1 MNIFNNYSSSPNGLW
16 AIDSEAMR
24 ARARPLQLPGF
35 LSTSNRISILA
46 SSFSSDETLKIGGNY
61 YF

>member
-35 LSTSNRISILA
+35 LSTSDRISILV